1 MLAAGLRFFLLI
13 EMAAYAAM
21 TSHFLDLSIA
31 QSVLAALGILLGT
44 RAGVIAVTYAYA
56 VAHHSRAPR
65 LGAWRAAAMVLTE
78 YLAFLRLFLIIQ
90 PFERLWM
97 GADRLPPDRPVLLL
111 IHGYGCNR
119 GAWYWLRK
127 HLEGAGF
134 AVATLNLEPPYT
146 DIDNFVAALDAR
158 IEAVCREAGCSRLTL
173 IGHSMGGLVARAY
186 LGRLGNAR
194 VERLLTIASPHA
206 GSLLARL
213 GIGENARQM
222 EPGSVW
228 LKRLWPERPPV
239 PMVALRNSHDN
250 FVMPQDSQRF
260 PGARDVELP
269 ALGHLAALF
278 SGRAAEALL
287 EALRAPAGSH

>member
-21 TSHFLDLSIA
+21 TSHFLDLSVA
-31 QSVLAALGILLGT
+31 QSVLAALGILMGT
-44 RAGVIAVTYAYA
+44 RAGIIAVTYAYA
-56 VAHHSRAPR
+56 VANHSRAPR
-65 LGAWRAAAMVLTE
+65 LGPWRAVRMVAAE
-78 YLAFLRLFLIIQ
+78 YLAFLHLFLIIQ

-97 GADRLPPDRPVLLL
+97 GADRLPAGRPVVLL

-119 GAWYWLRK
+119 GAWWWLRK
-127 HLEGAGF
+127 RLEAAGL
-134 AVATLNLEPPYT
+134 AVATINLEPPYT
-146 DIDNFVAALDAR
+146 DIDNFVATLDAR

-194 VERLLTIASPHA
+194 VDRLLTIASPHA

-213 GIGENARQM
+213 GVGENARQM

-269 ALGHLAALF
+269 ALGHLAVLF

-287 EALRAPAGSH
+287 EALRAPASSS